1 MVALAARYALPAIY
15 PVREFAAY
23 LQRVTLWLN
32 RALIPVSASPRTQ
45 GKCSNEPH
53 RTTAQSV

>member
-23 LQRVTLWLN
+23 LQRV
-32 RALIPVSASPRTQ
+32 AQQ
-45 GKCSNEPH
+45 GFNPSFSLPPNSGKM
-53 RTTAQSV
+53 QQ